1 MKAMRIPE
9 LIPIA
14 HEGDD
19 HITALGR
26 YADGLYLGCICADR
40 DHWVA
45 SLHTFSGDGVHRGSQ
60 IRPVPKGE
68 RGPRTAESYEAAAGE
83 LSAMLATLDGRT
95 AGDIAVRPFSA
106 SSEGFTI
113 ALIVNEECEF
123 ADLLP
128 VGIRF
133 SEPWDGGYST

>member
-1 MKAMRIPE
+1 MPIPE
-9 LIPIA
+9 VIPIA
-14 HEGDD
+14 EEGDD

-26 YADGLYLGCICADR
+26 YADGLYVGFICADR

-45 SLHTFSGDGVHRGSQ
+45 SLHTFTADGVHRGSQ
-60 IRPVPKGE
+60 ICPVPMGE
-68 RGPRTAESYEAAAGE
+68 RGPKTAESYEAAASK
-83 LSAMLATLDGRT
+83 LVAMLATLDSRT
-95 AGDIAVRPFSA
+95 AGDIAVRPFAA

-113 ALIVNEECEF
+113 ALIVNEEYEF

-133 SEPWDGGYST
+133 SEPWDGGYCT